1 MDMPKIARRSGM
13 RGQRPRLELTIQI
26 AAENGDI
33 PARRLLR
40 RWMAAALERN
50 ASVTLRFVDSDEGL
64 ALNRAYRQGRAATN
78 VLSFVYDDDD
88 GALRGD
94 IVLCLPVLRREA
106 AKQGKAL
113 DAHCA
118 HLVVHGMLHL
128 QGYDHTVSA
137 DAKRMEAREAAVLA
151 SLGFSDPYVAAD
163 PIRPNRRSR

>member
-1 MDMPKIARRSGM
+1 MRR
-13 RGQRPRLELTIQI
+13 RRPILELTIQV

-40 RWMAAALERN
+40 RWLAAALERD
-50 ASVTLRFVDSDEGL
+50 ASITLRFVDADEGL
-64 ALNRAYRQGRAATN
+64 ALNRAYRRGRAATN
-78 VLSFVYDDDD
+78 VLSFVYDDED

-106 AKQGKAL
+106 AEQGKAL

-137 DAKRMEAREAAVLA
+137 DARRMEAREVAVLA
-151 SLGFSDPYVAAD
+151 VLGFSDPYVAAD
-163 PIRPNRRSR
+163 SIRPNPHSR